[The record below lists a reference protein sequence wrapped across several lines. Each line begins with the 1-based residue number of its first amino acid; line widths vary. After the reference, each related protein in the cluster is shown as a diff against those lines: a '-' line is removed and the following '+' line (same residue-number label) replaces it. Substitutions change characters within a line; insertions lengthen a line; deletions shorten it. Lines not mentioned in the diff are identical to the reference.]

1 MNICKSLRQKSSR
14 RMRLTSPGSKLKLMV
29 AGLVLALTILA
40 VQPTYGQPSSSNSGS
55 VVLTEA
61 EADSV
66 LTEIKMLHVDIW
78 ELERKA
84 EVDSLNAEKRLE
96 IQGNMYEDVIEA
108 YKEDRP
114 GWLEKFVKQPVVWL
128 AVGVWLGVQA
138 Q

>member
-1 MNICKSLRQKSSR
+1 M
-14 RMRLTSPGSKLKLMV
+14 
-29 AGLVLALTILA
+29 
-40 VQPTYGQPSSSNSGS
+40 
-55 VVLTEA
+55 LTEA

-78 ELERKA
+78 ELEQQA
-84 EVDSLNAEKRLE
+84 EADSLYAEKRLE
-96 IQGNMYEDVIEA
+96 MQERMYEDIIEV

-114 GWLEKFVKQPVVWL
+114 GWLERFVKQPVVWL